1 MSKFR
6 TIAYKALKE
15 ATVDPDNT
23 MAMMLYQLSQDGEIS
38 ITDPKTREEFFNY
51 VAEQTNLDD
60 DGNIINDNLWFD
72 IDDLRCEDDL
82 IYIA

>member
-6 TIAYKALKE
+6 AIAYKALKE
-15 ATVDPDNT
+15 ATVDPGNT

-38 ITDPKTREEFFNY
+38 ISDPKTREEFFDY
-51 VAEQTNLDD
+51 VAEQANLDD
-60 DGNIINDNLWFD
+60 DGNVINDDLWFD

>member
-6 TIAYKALKE
+6 TMAYKALKE
-15 ATVDPDNT
+15 ATVDPDNA

-38 ITDPKTREEFFNY
+38 ISDPKTREKFFDY
-51 VAEQTNLDD
+51 VSEQTSLDD
-60 DGNIINDNLWFD
+60 DGDVINDDLWFD

>member
-6 TIAYKALKE
+6 TVAYKALKE

-38 ITDPKTREEFFNY
+38 ISDPKTREKFFDY
-51 VAEQTNLDD
+51 VSEQTSLDD
-60 DGNIINDNLWFD
+60 DGNIINDDLWFD

>member
-6 TIAYKALKE
+6 TVAYKALKE

-38 ITDPKTREEFFNY
+38 ISDPKTREKFFDY
-51 VAEQTNLDD
+51 VSKQTSLDD
-60 DGNIINDNLWFD
+60 DGNIINDDLWFD

>member
-6 TIAYKALKE
+6 TVAYKALKE

-38 ITDPKTREEFFNY
+38 ISDPKTREKFFDY
-51 VAEQTNLDD
+51 VSEQTSLDD
-60 DGNIINDNLWFD
+60 DGDIINDDLWFD
-72 IDDLRCEDDL
+72 VDDLRCEDDL